1 MKTDRGYL
9 YDPGVDSPLSELKCV
24 AVWSPDFP
32 LSSLPARMTEHMNS
46 SKRRRVLQLCGMT
59 VVSGVSG
66 CLRLASGSD
75 EENDIQDTDGDGVI
89 DSEDYAPQDPEIQR
103 EEQVSKEDTETSPTP
118 TETTI
123 TNTEQPVSTGSE
135 EITRTNSDGEIYQSG
150 RVTESPETLSAGD
163 EVSVTIEI
171 TQEIPKAADNI
182 VYGAVGSSDGDLYG
196 IKNMPG
202 TGGGSVTVVAS
213 LPQDP
218 DVAVFWTWV
227 PATNLPDARSRAS
240 RSIRSKTD
248 TRGEPIALQLGR
260 TV

>member
-1 MKTDRGYL
+1 
-9 YDPGVDSPLSELKCV
+9 
-24 AVWSPDFP
+24 
-32 LSSLPARMTEHMNS
+32 
-46 SKRRRVLQLCGMT
+46 MT
-59 VVSGVSG
+59 VVSGASG
-66 CLRLASGSD
+66 CLRLAGGSD

-89 DSEDYAPQDPEIQR
+89 DSEDYAPRDPEIQR
-103 EEQVSKEDTETSPTP
+103 EEQVSNEDTETSPTP
-118 TETTI
+118 TETSPTPTETTP

-150 RVTESPETLSAGD
+150 RVTESPETLSAGN

-171 TQEIPKAADNI
+171 TQEIPKASDNI

-227 PATNLPDARSRAS
+227 PATNLSDARSRAS